1 MSQVKASPP
10 PQTQSPFS
18 LSHSNQDLHSTHRI
32 MTRRASRSAQSS
44 STPSTTKHDTIQ
56 ENDITD
62 SEPIGRMTTRSRSTD
77 VNTQTSSSAEESSS
91 TNNTTTTPSSNA
103 TTKRHVRTKRVTKP
117 SPSSSSSSPTNT
129 SMRRR
134 RAAAN
139 KDTKPAG
146 MMNAIKQQRL
156 AELDELEQSILNG
169 THEEYQ
175 ERMADAEKK
184 RMDQRRIAEQRR
196 HLEEA
201 DIRHTFDA
209 CKKAAYDQFHQS
221 KAALRKQM
229 ITQVQAQ
236 IKRLEEEWHSRQG
249 FPADDDQEIFDWVP
263 PDRQTSIHIL
273 FFVQPNISSAY
284 FQAPSSSSCLSTDEI
299 MDDLKIATA
308 VPYS

>member
-1 MSQVKASPP
+1 
-10 PQTQSPFS
+10 
-18 LSHSNQDLHSTHRI
+18 

-91 TNNTTTTPSSNA
+91 TTTTTITTTTPSSSNA

-139 KDTKPAG
+139 KDTKPTG
-146 MMNAIKQQRL
+146 IMNAIKQQRL

-201 DIRHTFDA
+201 DIQHTFDA

-236 IKRLEEEWHSRQG
+236 IKRLEEEWHSRQS
-249 FPADDDQEIFDWVP
+249 FSTDDDQEIFDWVP
-263 PDRQTSIHIL
+263 PDRQTSIHCEPIG
-273 FFVQPNISSAY
+273 
-284 FQAPSSSSCLSTDEI
+284 LSTDEI
-299 MDDLKIATA
+299 TDDLKIATT
-308 VPYS
+308 VPYYANS